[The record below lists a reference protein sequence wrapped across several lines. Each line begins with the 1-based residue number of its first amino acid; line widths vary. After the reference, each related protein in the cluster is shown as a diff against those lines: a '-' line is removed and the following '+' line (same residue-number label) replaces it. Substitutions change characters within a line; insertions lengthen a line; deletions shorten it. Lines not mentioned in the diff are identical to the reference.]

1 MKKWTSGLLALLLAL
16 SVCAGCGEKT
26 EEPDESGNIY
36 FEITGVK
43 PDETLMGVGDR
54 LFSAEMYYYWVAY
67 NCSNLEYNLTMANAY
82 SGGYGELFGEDGKI
96 LWDGQFLDGLT
107 LGQYAKK
114 QSEDVLKSY
123 AALESAAAEYGI
135 TLTDEDK
142 EALKKDLATAQEQA
156 GGEEKFKESLDMMG
170 ISQETFD
177 RISATNYLYNHLLE
191 MVTEE
196 GSDFYLEPEG
206 YNQFA
211 AYADHILLAKKDL
224 STNTDLSE
232 EEAAAKRETAENLL
246 AQLQAADDVETL
258 FAQLA
263 DENSEDTGRAS
274 NPDGYVFGK
283 GEMVQEFEDAAFSL
297 EPGQI
302 SGIVETTYGYHII
315 LRKDLLKKL
324 KDDPELKS
332 QLESQHLNKQLQERV
347 EGMAV
352 ELSDKLENFDVG
364 SFYASYM
371 EAVQLRAGTNAPE
384 NGGTSGEDG
393 ADSAEGG
400 NE

>member
-324 KDDPELKS
+324 EDDPELKS